1 VYRDGAPVALGQGR
15 WAVVSDARPGD
26 VRRERATLDARAP
39 TLDAAH
45 PTCAYDGTE
54 YGRARYGDG
63 IARYDDG
70 RPRISWAR
78 TALARERMTTL
89 PACAASATAPTK
101 DEIRARLARDRAAI
115 ETLVRTSEK
124 GKA

>member
-1 VYRDGAPVALGQGR
+1 
-15 WAVVSDARPGD
+15 
-26 VRRERATLDARAP
+26 
-39 TLDAAH
+39 
-45 PTCAYDGTE
+45 
-54 YGRARYGDG
+54 
-63 IARYDDG
+63 
-70 RPRISWAR
+70 
-78 TALARERMTTL
+78 MTTL